1 MDKAEMGS
9 IVLVLFFALCQIIG
23 TMCSMP
29 DLPLTTAG
37 EQLAEDMSDMTC
49 PMDGMSMCP
58 PSLTASPER
67 QIKSSAVAAD
77 VDFAPILLSGATT
90 PVGSSDPVMSSVSS
104 ADSIVPISIASPS
117 VLRI

>member
-1 MDKAEMGS
+1 MDKAELGS
-9 IVLVLFFALCQIIG
+9 IVSVLFFALCQIIG

-29 DLPLTTAG
+29 DLPLVTDG

-49 PMDGMSMCP
+49 LMDGTSMCP

-67 QIKSSAVAAD
+67 QIKNSAVAAD
-77 VDFAPILLSGATT
+77 VGFAPISLIGATT
-90 PVGSSDPVMSSVSS
+90 PVGSSDPIIGSLSS

>member
-9 IVLVLFFALCQIIG
+9 IVSVLFFALCQIIG

-29 DLPLTTAG
+29 DLPLVTDG

-49 PMDGMSMCP
+49 PMDGTSMCP

-67 QIKSSAVAAD
+67 QIKNSVVAD
-77 VDFAPILLSGATT
+77 VDLASISLSGATT
-90 PVGSSDPVMSSVSS
+90 PVGSSDSIIGSLSS